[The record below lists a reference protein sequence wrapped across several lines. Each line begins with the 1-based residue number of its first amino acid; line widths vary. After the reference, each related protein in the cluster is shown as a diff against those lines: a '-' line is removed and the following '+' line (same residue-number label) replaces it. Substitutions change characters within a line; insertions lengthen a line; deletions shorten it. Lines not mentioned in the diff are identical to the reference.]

1 MKKKIISLA
10 LVLALM
16 LSLLPLAASAGFT
29 APKQLLAPKQLQ
41 GTYASNGITLLDLVT
56 GRKTAATI
64 YLYPDSIAIQ
74 SGGKSLTLPLVKV
87 SGSSNELAFSL
98 DGHAVTLEL
107 NGSSGQ
113 GTLFVNG
120 NGIELFG
127 GVKKVSKCL
136 PAAMNRII
144 VKNTA
149 KAMTC
154 AAVTAAK
161 VASCL
166 AKNVIKTTGNI
177 LRSLLTRYTSAG
189 KNYNASND
197 GVFTF
202 TGFDDTKW
210 GNGRI
215 VGDWHGVHYEDQ
227 GYFDNTP
234 FTSKTKVYLRNGG
247 QTNAGFFYD
256 QDDKG
261 HNIEE
266 VWGCS
271 GEGRYQFDGLNF
283 TYIGPNS

>member
-29 APKQLLAPKQLQ
+29 APKQLLTPKQLQ

-202 TGFDDTKW
+202 TGFDDEDSN
-210 GNGRI
+210 NGRI
-215 VGDWHGVHYEDQ
+215 EGDWQGVHYQEI
-227 GYFDNTP
+227 GYYDGSPFNENT
-234 FTSKTKVYLRNGG
+234 VLYLRGGVSAYLDDLFMADDFGEPSSDWFGVNANG
-247 QTNAGFFYD
+247 
-256 QDDKG
+256 K
-261 HNIEE
+261 
-266 VWGCS
+266 
-271 GEGRYQFDGLNF
+271 YQFDGFNNL
-283 TYIGPNS
+283 TYIG